1 MVDYEPI
8 ITSVSLAKW
17 ETEIDEE
24 FRRFWQPYAVSQC
37 NDSRGDT
44 AGSMSFL
51 LLGSITCLCYC
62 MSKNGLHSKMVHP

>member
-24 FRRFWQPYAVSQC
+24 FRRFWQPYAVSC
-37 NDSRGDT
+37 SATILEGI
-44 AGSMSFL
+44 L
-51 LLGSITCLCYC
+51 LLGACPFSYWD
-62 MSKNGLHSKMVHP
+62 P

>member
-24 FRRFWQPYAVSQC
+24 FRRLWQPYAVSQC

-51 LLGSITCLCYC
+51 L
-62 MSKNGLHSKMVHP
+62 

>member
-24 FRRFWQPYAVSQC
+24 FRRLWQPYAVSC
-37 NDSRGDT
+37 SATILEGI
-44 AGSMSFL
+44 
-51 LLGSITCLCYC
+51 LLGACPFSYRV
-62 MSKNGLHSKMVHP
+62 SKSSLDK